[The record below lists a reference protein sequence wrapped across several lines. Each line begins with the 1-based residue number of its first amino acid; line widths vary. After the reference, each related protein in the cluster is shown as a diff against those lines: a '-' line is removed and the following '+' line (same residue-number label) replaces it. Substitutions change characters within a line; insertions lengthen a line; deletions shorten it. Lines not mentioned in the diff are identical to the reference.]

1 MFFRLLNSLRNR
13 NRNLGSLSLPHT
25 YPPMAIT
32 YDHEGTEVESLP
44 TLYNLCDS
52 VDKYNFI
59 FQAQLIGIDSHA
71 RTPQSEVR

>member
-1 MFFRLLNSLRNR
+1 
-13 NRNLGSLSLPHT
+13 
-25 YPPMAIT
+25 MAIT